1 MTPGVLSGAVSR
13 RRASSFRTGIPSS
26 LSVTAI
32 FFLISTGC
40 SLFHTEVPAGE
51 SDRNTVRFHHAVKS
65 IRADL
70 RSNDLEGAYRIVKA
84 WEGVPG
90 LAGSDS
96 DLLDRLSRQVRS
108 SLALNLAGQA
118 TQLERLGRLH
128 EAQDTIR
135 KAREA
140 EPGWSSLRD
149 TEQHLRIR
157 IAVQSSMDKD
167 WEGVVRRL
175 MVLKSTMPPSGE
187 LDRTLSWAWG
197 KLALSQY
204 TGNRLRKA
212 MESATQS
219 LAYDPENRS
228 AKRVRDTISKTMETW
243 TRAGEERFRKND
255 LSGALEAFRRVL
267 KIDPANAKALKDES
281 LVREAMSAT
290 HARENPSSY
299 GGSQPLPSGQ
309 H

>member
-1 MTPGVLSGAVSR
+1 MTPGVFFGADSR
-13 RRASSFRTGIPSS
+13 HRTSSFRTGIRSS
-26 LSVTAI
+26 LAVTAF
-32 FFLISTGC
+32 FFLFSTGC
-40 SLFHTEVPAGE
+40 SLFNPSAPAGE
-51 SDRNTVRFHHAVKS
+51 SDRNAARFHHAVKT

-84 WEGVPG
+84 WEGIPG
-90 LAGSDS
+90 LSRSDS

-128 EAQDTIR
+128 EAQDVIR

-175 MVLKSTMPPSGE
+175 MVLKSTMPPSEE

-204 TGNRLRKA
+204 TGNRLRRA

-219 LAYDPENRS
+219 LAYDPGNQS
-228 AKRVRDTISKTMETW
+228 AKRVKDVISKKMEKW
-243 TRAGEERFRKND
+243 TGAGEELFRKND
-255 LSGALEAFRRVL
+255 LSGALEAFHRVL
-267 KIDPANAKALKDES
+267 KIDPSNKKALKDES

-290 HARENPSSY
+290 HARANPPSA
-299 GGSQPLPSGQ
+299 GGSQSLPSGQ